1 MVVSLRGQWHFVLSA
16 EQKSR
21 VTSRKK
27 SDFIVSPQ
35 AYFNIKNFV
44 ISILLGASFSSFI
57 NLSIYSHMNLFLL
70 CMLAALIIGP
80 LAFIKNVNYHFLATI
95 ISGTV
100 GVILYVTSMYFGS
113 DLDVLTGIVMGLVAG
128 LVISYILISG
138 TSIKETSLDFIC
150 AILVT
155 LFMTLFPILIL
166 DIINALNSDFVTYS
180 SFTFALIGVIRFL
193 PSLVGIGFGIY
204 LLATA
209 KNEQQ
214 PRKIVKSNLKV
225 QVLVPSIIIGLTYG
239 ASNGFFA
246 RHYLKNL
253 LDGFDSFDL
262 DQIEFIMWELT
273 IVSVALILIFTL
285 FYKHQL
291 TQNKVPFIFSVVGSL
306 MLIWGVYNI
315 YNYSNEVAVYVIGF
329 AFGLVFM
336 PFMIN
341 LMKYYTRTNGTDIT
355 NNVISLCAMIIAY
368 LLVDNLIQYLSS
380 LLILVVALA
389 VVNIVIC
396 VLVWLFEGKESAS
409 SVFKF
414 EE

>member
-1 MVVSLRGQWHFVLSA
+1 MRGQWHFVLSA

-70 CMLAALIIGP
+70 SMLAALIIGP

-113 DLDVLTGIVMGLVAG
+113 NLDVLTGVVMGLVAG
-128 LVISYILISG
+128 LAISYILISG
-138 TSIKETSLDFIC
+138 TSIKEASLDFIC

-225 QVLVPSIIIGLTYG
+225 QVLIPSIIIGLTYG

-273 IVSVALILIFTL
+273 IASAALILIFTF

-306 MLIWGVYNI
+306 MLIWGIYNI
-315 YNYSNEVAVYVIGF
+315 YNYNNEVAVYVIGL

-380 LLILVVALA
+380 LLIFVAALA

-409 SVFKF
+409 SIFKF

>member
-1 MVVSLRGQWHFVLSA
+1 MRGQWHFVLSA

-70 CMLAALIIGP
+70 SMLAALIIGP
-80 LAFIKNVNYHFLATI
+80 LAFIRNVNYHFLATI

-100 GVILYVTSMYFGS
+100 GMILYVTSMYFGS
-113 DLDVLTGIVMGLVAG
+113 SLDVLTGVVMGLVAG
-128 LVISYILISG
+128 LAISYILISG
-138 TSIKETSLDFIC
+138 TSIKEASLDFIC

-180 SFTFALIGVIRFL
+180 SFTYALIGVIRFL

-204 LLATA
+204 LLVTA

-214 PRKIVKSNLKV
+214 LRKIVKSNLKV

-246 RHYLKNL
+246 RYYLKNL

-273 IVSVALILIFTL
+273 IASVALILIFTF

-291 TQNKVPFIFSVVGSL
+291 TQSKVPFIFSVVGSL
-306 MLIWGVYNI
+306 MLIWGIYNI
-315 YNYSNEVAVYVIGF
+315 YNYNNEVAVYVIGI

-355 NNVISLCAMIIAY
+355 NNLISLCAMIIAY

-380 LLILVVALA
+380 LLILVAALA

-409 SVFKF
+409 SIFKF

>member
-1 MVVSLRGQWHFVLSA
+1 MRGQWHFVLSA

-27 SDFIVSPQ
+27 SDFKVSPQ

-70 CMLAALIIGP
+70 SMLAALIIGP
-80 LAFIKNVNYHFLATI
+80 LAFIRNVNYHFLATI

-100 GVILYVTSMYFGS
+100 GMILYVTSMYFGS
-113 DLDVLTGIVMGLVAG
+113 SLDVLTGIVMGLVAG
-128 LVISYILISG
+128 LAISYILISG
-138 TSIKETSLDFIC
+138 TSIKEASLDFIC

-180 SFTFALIGVIRFL
+180 SFTYALIGVIRFL

-204 LLATA
+204 LLVTA

-214 PRKIVKSNLKV
+214 LRKIVKSNLKV

-246 RHYLKNL
+246 RYYLKNL

-273 IVSVALILIFTL
+273 IASVALILIFTF

-291 TQNKVPFIFSVVGSL
+291 TQSKVPFIFSVVGSL
-306 MLIWGVYNI
+306 MLIWGIYNI
-315 YNYSNEVAVYVIGF
+315 YNYNNEVAVYVIGI

-355 NNVISLCAMIIAY
+355 NNLISLCAMIIAY

-380 LLILVVALA
+380 LLILVAALA

-409 SVFKF
+409 SIFKF

>member
-1 MVVSLRGQWHFVLSA
+1 MRGQWHFVLSA

-27 SDFIVSPQ
+27 SDFPVSPQ

-70 CMLAALIIGP
+70 CMLAALIVGP
-80 LAFIKNVNYHFLATI
+80 LAFIKNVNYHFFATV

-100 GVILYVTSMYFGS
+100 GVLLYVTSMYFGS
-113 DLDVLTGIVMGLVAG
+113 NLDVLTGGVMGLVAG
-128 LVISYILISG
+128 LAISYILISG

-204 LLATA
+204 LLATE

-306 MLIWGVYNI
+306 MLIWGIYNI

-341 LMKYYTRTNGTDIT
+341 LMKYYTRTSGTDIT

>member
-1 MVVSLRGQWHFVLSA
+1 MRGQWHFVLSA

-70 CMLAALIIGP
+70 CMLATLIIGP
-80 LAFIKNVNYHFLATI
+80 LAFIKNVNYHFLATV

-113 DLDVLTGIVMGLVAG
+113 NLDVLTGGVMGLVAG
-128 LVISYILISG
+128 LAISYILISG

-204 LLATA
+204 LLATE

-273 IVSVALILIFTL
+273 IASVALILIFTL

-306 MLIWGVYNI
+306 MLIWGIYNI

-329 AFGLVFM
+329 TFGLVFM

-355 NNVISLCAMIIAY
+355 NNMISLCAMVIAY

-409 SVFKF
+409 SIFKF

>member
-1 MVVSLRGQWHFVLSA
+1 MRGQWHFVLSA

-27 SDFIVSPQ
+27 SDFPVSPQ

-113 DLDVLTGIVMGLVAG
+113 NLDVLTGVVMGLVAG
-128 LVISYILISG
+128 LAISYILISG

-214 PRKIVKSNLKV
+214 PRKFVKSNLNV

-306 MLIWGVYNI
+306 MLIWGIYNI

-355 NNVISLCAMIIAY
+355 NNVISLCTMVIAY
-368 LLVDNLIQYLSS
+368 LLVDNLIQDLSS

>member
-70 CMLAALIIGP
+70 SMLAALIIGP
-80 LAFIKNVNYHFLATI
+80 LAFIRNVNYHFLATI

-100 GVILYVTSMYFGS
+100 GMILYVTSMYFGS
-113 DLDVLTGIVMGLVAG
+113 SLDVLTGVVMGLVAG
-128 LVISYILISG
+128 LAISYILISG
-138 TSIKETSLDFIC
+138 TSIKEASLDFIC

-180 SFTFALIGVIRFL
+180 SFTYALIGVIRFL

-204 LLATA
+204 LLVTA

-214 PRKIVKSNLKV
+214 LRKIVKSNLKV

-246 RHYLKNL
+246 RYYLKNL

-273 IVSVALILIFTL
+273 IASVALILIFTF

-291 TQNKVPFIFSVVGSL
+291 TQSKVPFIFSVVGSL
-306 MLIWGVYNI
+306 MLIWGIYNI
-315 YNYSNEVAVYVIGF
+315 YNYNNEVAVYVIGI

-355 NNVISLCAMIIAY
+355 NNLISLCAMIIAY

-380 LLILVVALA
+380 LLILVAALA

-409 SVFKF
+409 SIFKF

>member
-1 MVVSLRGQWHFVLSA
+1 
-16 EQKSR
+16 
-21 VTSRKK
+21 
-27 SDFIVSPQ
+27 
-35 AYFNIKNFV
+35 
-44 ISILLGASFSSFI
+44 
-57 NLSIYSHMNLFLL
+57 MNLFLL

-113 DLDVLTGIVMGLVAG
+113 NLDVLTGVVMGLVAG
-128 LVISYILISG
+128 LAISYILISG

-166 DIINALNSDFVTYS
+166 DIINALNSDFVTHS

-214 PRKIVKSNLKV
+214 PRKFVKSNLNV

-306 MLIWGVYNI
+306 MLIWGIYNI

-355 NNVISLCAMIIAY
+355 NNVISFCAMIIAY

>member
-1 MVVSLRGQWHFVLSA
+1 
-16 EQKSR
+16 
-21 VTSRKK
+21 
-27 SDFIVSPQ
+27 
-35 AYFNIKNFV
+35 
-44 ISILLGASFSSFI
+44 
-57 NLSIYSHMNLFLL
+57 MNLFLL

-100 GVILYVTSMYFGS
+100 GVFLYVTSMYFGS
-113 DLDVLTGIVMGLVAG
+113 NLDVLTGVVMGLVVG
-128 LVISYILISG
+128 LAISYILISG

-193 PSLVGIGFGIY
+193 PSLFGIGFGIY

-273 IVSVALILIFTL
+273 IASVALILIFTL

-306 MLIWGVYNI
+306 MLIWGIYNI
-315 YNYSNEVAVYVIGF
+315 YNYSNEVAVHVIGF

>member
-1 MVVSLRGQWHFVLSA
+1 
-16 EQKSR
+16 
-21 VTSRKK
+21 
-27 SDFIVSPQ
+27 
-35 AYFNIKNFV
+35 
-44 ISILLGASFSSFI
+44 
-57 NLSIYSHMNLFLL
+57 MNLFLL

-80 LAFIKNVNYHFLATI
+80 LAFIKNVNYHFWAMI

-100 GVILYVTSMYFGS
+100 GVILYVISMYFGS
-113 DLDVLTGIVMGLVAG
+113 NLDLLTNVVMGLVAG
-128 LVISYILISG
+128 LAMSYILISG
-138 TSIKETSLDFIC
+138 TSIKEVSLDFIC

-166 DIINALNSDFVTYS
+166 DIIFALNSDFVTYS
-180 SFTFALIGVIRFL
+180 SFTYTLIGVIRFL

-204 LLATA
+204 LLVTA

-214 PRKIVKSNLKV
+214 SRKIVKSNLKV

-273 IVSVALILIFTL
+273 IASAALILIFTF
-285 FYKHQL
+285 FYKHQQ

-306 MLIWGVYNI
+306 MLIWGIYNVYN
-315 YNYSNEVAVYVIGF
+315 YNNEVAVCVSGF

-336 PFMIN
+336 SFMVN
-341 LMKYYTRTNGTDIT
+341 LMKYYARTNGTDIT
-355 NNVISLCAMIIAY
+355 NNVISLCAMIISY

-380 LLILVVALA
+380 LLILVSVLA

-396 VLVWLFEGKESAS
+396 VLVWVFEGKKSAS
-409 SVFKF
+409 SVFRF

>member
-1 MVVSLRGQWHFVLSA
+1 MRGQWHFVLSA

-27 SDFIVSPQ
+27 SDFLVSPQ
-35 AYFNIKNFV
+35 ANFNIKNFV

-306 MLIWGVYNI
+306 MLIWGIYNI

>member
-1 MVVSLRGQWHFVLSA
+1 
-16 EQKSR
+16 
-21 VTSRKK
+21 
-27 SDFIVSPQ
+27 
-35 AYFNIKNFV
+35 
-44 ISILLGASFSSFI
+44 
-57 NLSIYSHMNLFLL
+57 MNLFLL
-70 CMLAALIIGP
+70 CMLATLIIGP
-80 LAFIKNVNYHFLATI
+80 LAFIKNVNYHFLATV

-113 DLDVLTGIVMGLVAG
+113 NLDVLTGGVMGLVAG
-128 LVISYILISG
+128 LAISYILISG
-138 TSIKETSLDFIC
+138 TSIKEASLDFIC

-180 SFTFALIGVIRFL
+180 SFTYALIGVIRFL

-204 LLATA
+204 LLVTA

-214 PRKIVKSNLKV
+214 PRKIIKSNLKV

-273 IVSVALILIFTL
+273 IASVALILIFTL

-291 TQNKVPFIFSVVGSL
+291 TKNKVPFIFSVVGSL
-306 MLIWGVYNI
+306 MLIWGIYNI

-329 AFGLVFM
+329 TFGLVFM

-355 NNVISLCAMIIAY
+355 NNVISLCAMVIAY

-380 LLILVVALA
+380 LLILVAALA

-409 SVFKF
+409 SIFKF

>member
-1 MVVSLRGQWHFVLSA
+1 MRGQWHFVLSA

-27 SDFIVSPQ
+27 SDFPVSPQ

-113 DLDVLTGIVMGLVAG
+113 NLDVLTGVVMGLVAG
-128 LVISYILISG
+128 LAISYILISG

-214 PRKIVKSNLKV
+214 PRKFVKSNLNV

-306 MLIWGVYNI
+306 MLIWGIYNI

>member
-1 MVVSLRGQWHFVLSA
+1 
-16 EQKSR
+16 
-21 VTSRKK
+21 
-27 SDFIVSPQ
+27 
-35 AYFNIKNFV
+35 
-44 ISILLGASFSSFI
+44 
-57 NLSIYSHMNLFLL
+57 MNLFLL
-70 CMLAALIIGP
+70 SMLAALIIGP
-80 LAFIKNVNYHFLATI
+80 LAFIRNVNYHFLATI

-100 GVILYVTSMYFGS
+100 GMILYVTSMYFGS
-113 DLDVLTGIVMGLVAG
+113 SLDVLTGVVMGLVAG
-128 LVISYILISG
+128 LAISYILISG
-138 TSIKETSLDFIC
+138 TSIKEASLDFIC

-180 SFTFALIGVIRFL
+180 SFTYALIGVIRFL

-204 LLATA
+204 LLVTA

-214 PRKIVKSNLKV
+214 LRKIVKSNLKV

-246 RHYLKNL
+246 RYYLKNL

-273 IVSVALILIFTL
+273 IASVALILIFTF

-291 TQNKVPFIFSVVGSL
+291 TQSKVPFIFSVVGSL
-306 MLIWGVYNI
+306 MLIWGIYNI
-315 YNYSNEVAVYVIGF
+315 YNYNNEVAVYVIGI

-355 NNVISLCAMIIAY
+355 NNLISLCAMIIAY

-380 LLILVVALA
+380 LLILVAALA

-409 SVFKF
+409 SIFKF